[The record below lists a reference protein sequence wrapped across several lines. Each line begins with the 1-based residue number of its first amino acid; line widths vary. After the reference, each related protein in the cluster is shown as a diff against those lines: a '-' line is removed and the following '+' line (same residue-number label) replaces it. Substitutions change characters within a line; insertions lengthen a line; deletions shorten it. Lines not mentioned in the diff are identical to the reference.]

1 MMEHSARIW
10 VLSCIVCV
18 AVCEYACP
26 AYSAL
31 RTPAVSADKLEI
43 KKFSGF
49 YYVLATTEPTLPPIC
64 SCLRINVTVHTPAAD
79 PWGHNAP
86 GWYEYAATATCSG
99 LPFTFHMKAYTQPRP
114 RTPLTNTLAG
124 RTEQLIYLTRIPPR
138 ERCSHESHSA
148 ALPGPSPPPPTC
160 PAPNSQRG
168 IDSVQT

>member
-10 VLSCIVCV
+10 VLSCIVYV

-99 LPFTFHMKAYTQPRP
+99 LPFTFHMKAYTQPP
-114 RTPLTNTLAG
+114 
-124 RTEQLIYLTRIPPR
+124 
-138 ERCSHESHSA
+138 SHSA
-148 ALPGPSPPPPTC
+148 NQHAGRE
-160 PAPNSQRG
+160 N
-168 IDSVQT
+168 